1 MTELKSKHQVARM
14 EVLAK
19 VEYLSD
25 VISFVGKL
33 AERLGLQKKEA
44 KHLEL
49 ITEETCLNVI
59 EHAFDPSENGTYNII
74 VERQPGKIVVAVE
87 DQGLPFDFTKF
98 EPDENKGLGMLLMR
112 AFADEIKFQN
122 IGRGGKRV
130 EVIKNLSYEEIGE
143 INADVEDRK
152 EAPLASKDEVVTIR
166 LMKSE
171 DTVNMARCIYRS
183 YGYTYGWEFIYY
195 PEKVKE
201 LLQSGKLTSCI
212 YTNSDNE
219 IIGHFALVRPN
230 PADMVGETGMAVVD
244 PRYRGR
250 GLFKKM
256 KLYMA
261 DHARE
266 MGVHGFYSEAVAVH
280 PYSQKGNLS
289 LGARE
294 TGVLLGL
301 SPATMQFKNIE
312 KKKKT
317 KRTPAMFFY
326 YKILDGPERKSY
338 PPFHHNAIIKEIYK
352 MNNLHRVVIDK
363 NKDMNKTKL
372 SEKSQIDVT
381 VKPERKFAFMKIA
394 EFGEDFVELT
404 KFRLRELCF
413 RQMNCIYIDLPLSN
427 PASQKYCA
435 SLEMLGFFFAGIIPE
450 MDNGDVLRLQYLNN
464 VDINPDEIVTASE
477 FGEELANYVGKAYK
491 SMTER

>member
-1 MTELKSKHQVARM
+1 MQNNQQIIQLD
-14 EVLAK
+14 VLAK
-19 VEYLSD
+19 IEYLSD
-25 VISFVGKL
+25 IVEFVGKIVI
-33 AERLGLQKKEA
+33 RLGLTDEESKALQ
-44 KHLEL
+44 LV
-49 ITEETCLNVI
+49 TEETCLNVI
-59 EHAFDPSENGTYNII
+59 EHAFDEEEIGRYSVF
-74 VERQPGKIVVAVE
+74 VERRPGKIVVAVE

-98 EPDENKGLGMLLMR
+98 QPDDNTGLGMLLMK
-112 AFADEIKFQN
+112 AFADEINFLN

-130 EVIKNLSYEEIGE
+130 EIIKNLSYDEIASLKDIQQEETKE
-143 INADVEDRK
+143 IPR
-152 EAPLASKDEVVTIR
+152 APSNEQVTIR
-166 LMKSE
+166 LMKPE
-171 DTVNMARCIYRS
+171 DAVNMSRCIYRS

-201 LLQSGKLTSCI
+201 LLKSGYLTSCI
-212 YTNSDNE
+212 YLNSSEE

-230 PADMVGETGMAVVD
+230 PSDLVGETGMAVVD

-256 KLYMA
+256 KLFMA
-261 DHARE
+261 EQAKDL
-266 MGVHGFYSEAVAVH
+266 GVLGFYSEAVAVH

-312 KKKKT
+312 KKAKT

-326 YKILDGPERKSY
+326 YKISDGHKHDSY
-338 PPFHHNAIIKEIYK
+338 PPFHHNAIIKKIYE
-352 MNNLHRVVIDK
+352 MNKLERNVIDK
-363 NKDMNKTKL
+363 NDEINAIDL
-372 SEKSQIDVT
+372 AEKSQIDVT
-381 VKPERKFAFMKIA
+381 VKPERKFAFMKIIQ
-394 EFGEDFVELT
+394 FGEDFVELT

-435 SLEMLGFFFAGIIPE
+435 SLEMMGFFFAGIIPE
-450 MDNGDVLRLQYLNN
+450 KDNGDVLRLQYLNN
-464 VDINPDEIVTASE
+464 VEVDPNEIVTASD
-477 FGEELANYVGKAYK
+477 FGEELADYVRAAYK
-491 SMTER
+491 LMLER

>member
-1 MTELKSKHQVARM
+1 MNETRSNHQIAKM

-19 VEYLSD
+19 VDYLSD

-33 AERLGLQKKEA
+33 AERLGLDKKEA

-49 ITEETCLNVI
+49 VTEETCLNVI
-59 EHAFDPSENGTYNII
+59 EHAFDLEENGVYNII

-98 EPDENKGLGMLLMR
+98 KPDDNKGLGMLLMR
-112 AFADEIKFQN
+112 TFADEIKFSN

-130 EVIKNLSYEEIGE
+130 ELIKNLTYEGIDDLKEKDNE
-143 INADVEDRK
+143 EKK
-152 EAPLASKDEVVTIR
+152 EAPLASADEEVTIR
-166 LMKSE
+166 LMQPE
-171 DTVNMARCIYRS
+171 DAVNMARCIYRS

-201 LLQSGKLTSCI
+201 LLASGFLTSCI
-212 YTNSDNE
+212 YVNSTNE

-230 PADMVGETGMAVVD
+230 PADLVGETGMAVVD

-256 KLYMA
+256 KLFMA
-261 DHARE
+261 DHAKKL
-266 MGVHGFYSEAVAVH
+266 GVYGFYSEAVAVH

-312 KKKKT
+312 KKPKT

-326 YKILDGPERKSY
+326 YKIMDGSVHDAY
-338 PPFHHNAIIKEIYK
+338 LPFHHKTIIKKIYE
-352 MNNLHRVVIDK
+352 MSRLERNMI
-363 NKDMNKTKL
+363 NKFDGKLELSPKT
-372 SEKSQIDVT
+372 QIDVT
-381 VKPERKFAFMKIA
+381 VKPERKFAFMKIIQ
-394 EFGEDFVELT
+394 FGEDFVELA

-413 RQMNCIYIDLPLSN
+413 RQMNCIYIDLPLNN

-435 SLEMLGFFFAGIIPE
+435 SLEMMGFFFAGIIPE
-450 MDNGDVLRLQYLNN
+450 LNNGDVLRLQYLNN
-464 VDINPDEIVTASE
+464 VEIDLNEIVTASE
-477 FGEELANYVGKAYK
+477 FGEELANYVRSAYK
-491 SMTER
+491 SMMER